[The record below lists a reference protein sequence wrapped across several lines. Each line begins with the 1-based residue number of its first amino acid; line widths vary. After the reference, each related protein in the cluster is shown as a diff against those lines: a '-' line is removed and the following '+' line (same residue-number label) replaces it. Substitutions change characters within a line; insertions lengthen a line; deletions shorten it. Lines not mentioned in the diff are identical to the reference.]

1 MFESLFPK
9 VVREAGGVYWMGIPW
24 LVGHH
29 FTYRLGAGGRKMV
42 WWQRDSLFLSWTP
55 LDYPFYYP
63 RTVKPVWKQLLD
75 V

>member
-9 VVREAGGVYWMGIPW
+9 VVREAGGVYWMGISW
-24 LVGHH
+24 LVGSH
-29 FTYRLGAGGRKMV
+29 FTYRVAASPRLGWV
-42 WWQRDSLFLSWTP
+42 RDSLLVSWTM

-63 RTVKPVWKQLLD
+63 RTVKPVWKHLLD